1 MRDFVAK
8 ISLTALFVLAIFSA
22 SAAEKVTFEANS
34 PLTVAVG
41 EAFRVEFALNAKPDG
56 DTFKAPSFE
65 GFDVLAGP
73 AISQGSSVQ
82 IVNGS
87 MTKSVSYTYTFVLL
101 PQAAGN
107 VTIGAAEV
115 KVDGSSYRTR
125 PLPIEIVNEGEGSRA
140 QQQQGGSNRADD
152 TQADAQSRIGKDDIL
167 LRAVVSRSS
176 VYKNEPL
183 HVAFKLYT
191 RVPYVNIV
199 PESAPS
205 FNGFWSQDLSDP
217 NSARVGRETYAG
229 KVYETRV
236 LYDYLLYPQ
245 QVGSLTIDPVDMTV
259 VAQVVVQSR
268 HADPFFGGGRE
279 VFNVPRKVQS
289 QRATVQVKAL
299 PAGAPASFSGAVG
312 NFTMDTQ
319 FPSERIAANSGA
331 TVTVKISGTGNLTF
345 VQAPKLPLPT
355 SFEQYN
361 VKTTESINTSSS
373 GVGGASKVILR
384 GNKSI
389 SQSSNALYVIDG
401 IPMYNFGGGGGTE
414 FDSRGATESIA
425 DINPEDI
432 ESMSVLTG
440 AAAAALYGSEAANG
454 AVMITTKKGQAG
466 ALKVTLSSNTEF
478 LNPFVLPEF
487 QNRYGTGLNGTR
499 SGSGIYSWGEKLLPA
514 ARYGYT
520 PNDYFE
526 TGHVY
531 TNAVTV
537 SGGTDKNQTYFSA
550 ASVNSDGIIP
560 NNEYD
565 RYNFTFRNTSYFLKD
580 KLRLDASA
588 SYIYQKDQNM
598 TNQGVYS
605 NPLVPAYLFPR
616 GENFDLY
623 RRFERYNEGT
633 KLMEQFWSTDM
644 EGGDLRMQNP
654 YWINYRNLRNT
665 DKKRYMLS
673 FSASYDILPWLNV
686 AGRVRLDNS
695 NSLYTQKL
703 YASSNTTI
711 TDGGKNGHYT
721 EARAYDTQTYAD
733 LMVNINKTFGED
745 WSLNANIGASINN
758 IKTDELSYRGPIQE
772 NGLPNVFNVFD
783 LDDTKKR
790 AEKTGWHDQTQSIFA
805 SVEVGWKQMLYLT
818 VTGRNDWASQLAN
831 SPESSF
837 FYPSVGLSWVPTATF
852 NMPDAISYLKIRGS
866 IASVG
871 MPFPRHLTVPTY
883 EYDATNKVWKD
894 KTHYPIGDLKPE
906 RTITYEVGLDARLW
920 QHINLSASWYR
931 ADTKNQTFDPSLPPS
946 SSYTTIYLQTGH
958 VRNTGVELSLG
969 YDNQWRDFRWT
980 TNFTYSWNKNEI
992 RELAANAVNPV
1003 TGESLNLTKLDIK
1016 GLGKAKYI
1024 LKEGGTLGDLYTT
1037 SNLRYNENGYVE
1049 VDNAGNLQVTDE
1061 GEDIYLGSV
1070 FPDANL
1076 AWRNDFSWKGINLG
1090 VLFTARLGGVCY
1102 SATQANL
1109 DLYGVSEA
1117 SAAARDAGGVLIN
1130 GREMVDAQ
1138 KWYQA
1143 IGSQSG
1149 LPQYYLYSAT
1159 NVRLQELSLGYTL
1172 PTKWFRDKMRMTVS
1186 FVGRNLWMIYC
1197 KAPFDP
1203 EAVASTGL
1211 NYQGIDY
1218 FMMPSMRSLGFNVKF
1233 QF

>member
-373 GVGGASKVILR
+373 GISGYRQFEYPFIARAEGTYDLEPVEFTFFDPQRMQYVTLKSK
-384 GNKSI
+384 
-389 SQSSNALYVIDG
+389 
-401 IPMYNFGGGGGTE
+401 PMTLEITPDARGGGGDAVVMQG
-414 FDSRGATESIA
+414 RGMSKEEVKMLGQ
-425 DINPEDI
+425 DIRYI
-432 ESMSVLTG
+432 KLKG
-440 AAAAALYGSEAANG
+440 AQLRSER
-454 AVMITTKKGQAG
+454 
-466 ALKVTLSSNTEF
+466 E
-478 LNPFVLPEF
+478 PF
-487 QNRYGTGLNGTR
+487 
-499 SGSGIYSWGEKLLPA
+499 I
-514 ARYGYT
+514 
-520 PNDYFE
+520 
-526 TGHVY
+526 
-531 TNAVTV
+531 
-537 SGGTDKNQTYFSA
+537 FSA
-550 ASVNSDGIIP
+550 A
-560 NNEYD
+560 
-565 RYNFTFRNTSYFLKD
+565 
-580 KLRLDASA
+580 
-588 SYIYQKDQNM
+588 
-598 TNQGVYS
+598 
-605 NPLVPAYLFPR
+605 
-616 GENFDLY
+616 
-623 RRFERYNEGT
+623 
-633 KLMEQFWSTDM
+633 
-644 EGGDLRMQNP
+644 
-654 YWINYRNLRNT
+654 YWILLGGILVVFAMIYVALRRQIRESQNVALVRG
-665 DKKRYMLS
+665 KRANKVAVQRFRAARRYMEEQNRHAFYEEMLRALWGYMS
-673 FSASYDILPWLNV
+673 DKFNIPV
-686 AGRVRLDNS
+686 A
-695 NSLYTQKL
+695 
-703 YASSNTTI
+703 
-711 TDGGKNGHYT
+711 
-721 EARAYDTQTYAD
+721 
-733 LMVNINKTFGED
+733 
-745 WSLNANIGASINN
+745 
-758 IKTDELSYRGPIQE
+758 
-772 NGLPNVFNVFD
+772 
-783 LDDTKKR
+783 
-790 AEKTGWHDQTQSIFA
+790 
-805 SVEVGWKQMLYLT
+805 
-818 VTGRNDWASQLAN
+818 
-831 SPESSF
+831 
-837 FYPSVGLSWVPTATF
+837 
-852 NMPDAISYLKIRGS
+852 
-866 IASVG
+866 
-871 MPFPRHLTVPTY
+871 
-883 EYDATNKVWKD
+883 
-894 KTHYPIGDLKPE
+894 
-906 RTITYEVGLDARLW
+906 
-920 QHINLSASWYR
+920 
-931 ADTKNQTFDPSLPPS
+931 
-946 SSYTTIYLQTGH
+946 
-958 VRNTGVELSLG
+958 
-969 YDNQWRDFRWT
+969 
-980 TNFTYSWNKNEI
+980 
-992 RELAANAVNPV
+992 
-1003 TGESLNLTKLDIK
+1003 NLTK
-1016 GLGKAKYI
+1016 
-1024 LKEGGTLGDLYTT
+1024 
-1037 SNLRYNENGYVE
+1037 ENVREELHKRGVSS
-1049 VDNAGNLQVTDE
+1049 
-1061 GEDIYLGSV
+1061 EDSQ
-1070 FPDANL
+1070 
-1076 AWRNDFSWKGINLG
+1076 R
-1090 VLFTARLGGVCY
+1090 FTAIITQCDEAQYSPVESARMGDVYSEGV
-1102 SATQANL
+1102 NL
-1109 DLYGVSEA
+1109 ISRIESVIK
-1117 SAAARDAGGVLIN
+1117 R
-1130 GREMVDAQ
+1130 
-1138 KWYQA
+1138 
-1143 IGSQSG
+1143 
-1149 LPQYYLYSAT
+1149 
-1159 NVRLQELSLGYTL
+1159 
-1172 PTKWFRDKMRMTVS
+1172 
-1186 FVGRNLWMIYC
+1186 
-1197 KAPFDP
+1197 
-1203 EAVASTGL
+1203 
-1211 NYQGIDY
+1211 
-1218 FMMPSMRSLGFNVKF
+1218 
-1233 QF
+1233 

>member
-1 MRDFVAK
+1 MKNLSIRQIKCLITLILSVFLCGVPAVAQTQK
-8 ISLTALFVLAIFSA
+8 IAVKLDMTKVPMKVVMNEIEKQTKYLFLYTDEIDTERIVSIKADSKPLNEVLPLLFKDTDITYEITVPNIVLSKRV
-22 SAAEKVTFEANS
+22 SAARPSVISGVVKDSGGLGIIGA
-34 PLTVAVG
+34 TVLIKGTTVG
-41 EAFRVEFALNAKPDG
+41 TTTGIDG
-56 DTFKAPSFE
+56 DFT
-65 GFDVLAGP
+65 LTLP
-73 AISQGSSVQ
+73 ASVD
-82 IVNGS
+82 NPEL
-87 MTKSVSYTYTFVLL
+87 SVSF
-101 PQAAGN
+101 
-107 VTIGAAEV
+107 IG
-115 KVDGSSYRTR
+115 
-125 PLPIEIVNEGEGSRA
+125 
-140 QQQQGGSNRADD
+140 
-152 TQADAQSRIGKDDIL
+152 
-167 LRAVVSRSS
+167 
-176 VYKNEPL
+176 
-183 HVAFKLYT
+183 
-191 RVPYVNIV
+191 
-199 PESAPS
+199 
-205 FNGFWSQDLSDP
+205 
-217 NSARVGRETYAG
+217 
-229 KVYETRV
+229 YETRV
-236 LYDYLLYPQ
+236 VPI
-245 QVGSLTIDPVDMTV
+245 GSRTTFDITLSNSSIEVE
-259 VAQVVVQSR
+259 QVVVT
-268 HADPFFGGGRE
+268 ALGI
-279 VFNVPRKVQS
+279 K
-289 QRATVQVKAL
+289 RAEKAL
-299 PAGAPASFSGAVG
+299 S
-312 NFTMDTQ
+312 
-319 FPSERIAANSGA
+319 
-331 TVTVKISGTGNLTF
+331 
-345 VQAPKLPLPT
+345 
-355 SFEQYN
+355 YN
-361 VKTTESINTSSS
+361 VQQVNSDAITANKDANFINSLTGKVAGVTINTSSS

-1203 EAVASTGL
+1203 EAVASTGM

-1218 FMMPSMRSLGFNVKF
+1218 FMMPSMRNLGFNVKF